1 MSGAELS
8 PAEKA
13 VCQKIAKKIVR
24 WDATIPAI
32 VALEI
37 HRPLSFVASQALHML
52 TPFVSMFLDAT
63 ELTVLAKMLERRNTI
78 EEIIVAIEQADA
90 IAEDA
95 RKSGKSGGKPS

>member
-1 MSGAELS
+1 MPGIELS

-13 VCQKIAKKIVR
+13 VCQKIAKKVVR
-24 WDATIPAI
+24 WDLTIPAI

-63 ELTVLAKMLERRNTI
+63 EFTVLAKMLERRNTI